1 MEQQNNEKLSD
12 RAFSHLALTSVLGIL
27 VCIICL
33 SATTYAWFTSSVQGD
48 NNKIQTADTCLLS
61 VSVYKDGANK
71 AVIDTHNPIT
81 LECEGTYTVT
91 LTLPKGSASGY
102 LVITVGT
109 QEYYSDYL
117 QRNDN
122 TDGTL
127 TFTLNVQTAQSI
139 TFTAC
144 WGICSRDCNVPDNKT
159 LNIS

>member
-1 MEQQNNEKLSD
+1 MQ
-12 RAFSHLALTSVLGIL
+12 GI
-27 VCIICL
+27 
-33 SATTYAWFTSSVQGD
+33 
-48 NNKIQTADTCLLS
+48 
-61 VSVYKDGANK
+61 
-71 AVIDTHNPIT
+71 
-81 LECEGTYTVT
+81 YTVT

-102 LVITVGT
+102 LIITAGG

-139 TFTAC
+139 TFTAY